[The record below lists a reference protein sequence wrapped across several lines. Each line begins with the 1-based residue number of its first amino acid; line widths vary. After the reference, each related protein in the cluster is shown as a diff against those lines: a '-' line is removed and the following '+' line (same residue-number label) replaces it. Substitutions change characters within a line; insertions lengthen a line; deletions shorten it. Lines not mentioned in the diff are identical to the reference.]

1 MDQVN
6 IKSVIVAI
14 LNEFKV
20 DGTLKKIATD
30 YPKAW
35 NDFPTAIYR
44 TSSKP
49 YFTDANQNELQT
61 QWSITIEL
69 YHNKSLT
76 DITKRLNERFSDVRI
91 YLSEKDGNTAD
102 LRRVILESEFIVD
115 NTLKIVYEK

>member
-1 MDQVN
+1 MEQVN
-6 IKSVIVAI
+6 IKSVVLAI
-14 LNEFKV
+14 LNEFKA
-20 DGTLKKIATD
+20 DGTLKKVATD

-49 YFTDANQNELQT
+49 HFIDADQNELQT
-61 QWSITIEL
+61 QWNITIEL

-102 LRRVILESEFIVD
+102 LRRVILEAEFIVD
-115 NTLKIVYEK
+115 NTLKIIYEK

>member
-1 MDQVN
+1 MEQVN

-14 LNEFKV
+14 LNEFKA
-20 DGTLKKIATD
+20 DGTLKKVATD
-30 YPKAW
+30 YPKTW

-44 TSSKP
+44 TSSKSH
-49 YFTDANQNELQT
+49 FTDAHQNELQT
-61 QWSITIEL
+61 QWNITIEL

-91 YLSEKDGNTAD
+91 NLFKKDGNAAN
-102 LRRVILESEFIVD
+102 LRRVILEAEFIVD

>member
-1 MDQVN
+1 MEQVN

-14 LNEFKV
+14 LNEFKA
-20 DGTLKKIATD
+20 DGTLKKVATD
-30 YPKAW
+30 YPKSW

-49 YFTDANQNELQT
+49 YFTDAHQNELQT
-61 QWSITIEL
+61 QWNITIEL

-76 DITKRLNERFSDVRI
+76 DITKRLNERFSNVRI

-115 NTLKIVYEK
+115 NTLKIIYEK

>member
-1 MDQVN
+1 MEQVN

-14 LNEFKV
+14 LNDFKK

-30 YPKAW
+30 YPKTW

-76 DITKRLNERFSDVRI
+76 DITKRLNERFSEVRI
-91 YLSEKDGNTAD
+91 NLSEKDGNTAD
-102 LRRVILESEFIVD
+102 LRRVILEAEIIVD
-115 NTLKIVYEK
+115 NTLKIIYEK

>member
-1 MDQVN
+1 MEQVN

-20 DGTLKKIATD
+20 DGTLKKVATD
-30 YPKAW
+30 YPKSW

-44 TSSKP
+44 TSSKSH
-49 YFTDANQNELQT
+49 FTDAHQNELQT
-61 QWSITIEL
+61 QWNITIEL

>member
-1 MDQVN
+1 MEQVN
-6 IKSVIVAI
+6 IKAVIVAI

-20 DGTLKKIATD
+20 DGTLKKVATD
-30 YPKAW
+30 YPKSW

-49 YFTDANQNELQT
+49 YFTDAHQNELQT
-61 QWSITIEL
+61 QWNITIEL

-102 LRRVILESEFIVD
+102 LRRVILEAEIIVD
-115 NTLKIVYEK
+115 NTLKIIYEK

>member
-1 MDQVN
+1 MEQVN

-14 LNEFKV
+14 LNEFKA

-30 YPKAW
+30 YPKSW

-49 YFTDANQNELQT
+49 HFTDANQNELQT
-61 QWSITIEL
+61 QWNITIEL

-102 LRRVILESEFIVD
+102 LRRVILEAEFIVD
-115 NTLKIVYEK
+115 NTLKIICEK

>member
-1 MDQVN
+1 MEQVN

-14 LNEFKV
+14 LNEFKA
-20 DGTLKKIATD
+20 DGTLKKVATD
-30 YPKAW
+30 YPKSW

-49 YFTDANQNELQT
+49 YFTDAHQNELQT
-61 QWSITIEL
+61 QWNITIEL

-115 NTLKIVYEK
+115 NTLKIIYEK